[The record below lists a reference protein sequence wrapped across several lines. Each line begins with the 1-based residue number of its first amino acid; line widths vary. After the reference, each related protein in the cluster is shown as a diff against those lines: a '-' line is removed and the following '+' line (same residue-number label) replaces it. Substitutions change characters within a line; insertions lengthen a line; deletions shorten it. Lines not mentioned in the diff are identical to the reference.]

1 MNSNANKCFF
11 INRFIIIVIMDD
23 TSRIYNGVSL
33 NSTVTSLVNKR
44 ETQQ

>member
-1 MNSNANKCFF
+1 MDSHANKRFF

-23 TSRIYNGVSL
+23 TSRIYNRVSL

-44 ETQQ
+44 DTQQ